1 MLNGIV
7 WPEIWQASG
16 STLYMIA
23 IATLLSV
30 IIGLPIGIV
39 LYLTSETGLLQNRVI
54 YQITSVIVNVVRSIP
69 FIILLIALIP
79 VTEWIVGTSIGV
91 NAAIVPL
98 VVSAAPFFA
107 RVSETALREVH
118 PGVVEAAQSMGAS
131 VSAIVM
137 RVLLRESWPSIVA
150 GVTLTAVALVGNSA
164 MSGVIGG
171 GGLGDLAVRYGYE
184 RFQTNVM
191 IVTTII
197 LIVLVQILQMTG
209 DKIVVHFAKR
219 RG

>member
-1 MLNGIV
+1 
-7 WPEIWQASG
+7 
-16 STLYMIA
+16 MIA